1 MTYAEQIT
9 ALENQIAA
17 LARKSWQ
24 CLQTLDEKGMKA
36 ALKEAEE
43 ISLRRLALV
52 NAKNN
57 PQG

>member
-9 ALENQIAA
+9 ALDNQIAA
-17 LARKSWQ
+17 AARQSWQ
-24 CLQTLDEKGMKA
+24 CMQFLDAEGMRKYLA
-36 ALKEAEE
+36 EAEALC
-43 ISLRRLALV
+43 LRRLALV

>member
-9 ALENQIAA
+9 ALENEIAA
-17 LARKSWQ
+17 AARKSWH
-24 CLQTLDEKGMKA
+24 CLQTLDEQGMKA

-43 ISLRRLALV
+43 LSLRRLALV